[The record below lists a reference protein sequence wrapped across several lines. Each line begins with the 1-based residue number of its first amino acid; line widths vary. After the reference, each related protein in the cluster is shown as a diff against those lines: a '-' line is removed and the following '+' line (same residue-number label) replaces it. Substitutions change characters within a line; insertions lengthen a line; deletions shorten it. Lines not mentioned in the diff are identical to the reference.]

1 MFFLGTTDGPDRPSV
16 FFRPFEK
23 GGMYMENEK
32 REVKQDLQEIEVLDE
47 GLEHEADVRS
57 ICCIGPFLPLVFH

>member
-1 MFFLGTTDGPDRPSV
+1 
-16 FFRPFEK
+16 
-23 GGMYMENEK
+23 MYMENEK